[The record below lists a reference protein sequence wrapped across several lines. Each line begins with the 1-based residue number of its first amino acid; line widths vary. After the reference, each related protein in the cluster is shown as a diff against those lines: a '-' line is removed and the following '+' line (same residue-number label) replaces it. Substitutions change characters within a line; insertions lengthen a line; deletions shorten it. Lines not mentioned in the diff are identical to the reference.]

1 MCCIKMIFRSP
12 TFFQHLTPGL
22 KATPAGTSS
31 KLALFRGIFIAA
43 IIQHRKKGSQ
53 FTWKYKLVEF
63 LGFWTEISGQEG
75 GKKKP
80 NLLHIQK
87 NPERK

>member
-1 MCCIKMIFRSP
+1 MCCSP
-12 TFFQHLTPGL
+12 TFFQHLTQDL
-22 KATPAGTSS
+22 KATPARTSS

-43 IIQHRKKGSQ
+43 VIQHRKKKGSE

-63 LGFWTEISGQEG
+63 LGFWTEIGGQEG
-75 GKKKP
+75 GKKT
-80 NLLHIQK
+80 LLHIQK